1 MGHKQTFCYVDISLA
16 IYRSIS
22 LQVFH
27 KIDILENF
35 AKFTGQ
41 CLIPFLIKLEVSS
54 LQRY

>member
-16 IYRSIS
+16 IYRSSS